1 MQQTVTKV
9 LIADDHPIVAIGLRF
24 ILEKLSPCL
33 VFSGHAANSDE
44 LFKALPD
51 VRPDVVFLDLN
62 MPGNDYY
69 RNIEEIKKHFPHTKI
84 LVFTGYDA
92 PDLVKSLFDAGIH
105 GFLLKTA
112 SIAEIDKALAC
123 VLNGTPYS
131 HVRDRSSQPPPD
143 VHPGPTDL
151 FKDSFRNRLRLSRR
165 EQEIL
170 VLISKGFTSQRIG
183 KLLFISKFT
192 VETHRK
198 NILRKL
204 ELNSSTELV
213 KFAIQQGLV

>member
-1 MQQTVTKV
+1 MQQTSTKV
-9 LIADDHPIVAIGLRF
+9 FIADDHPIVAIGLQN
-24 ILEKLSPCL
+24 ILQKLFPHF

-44 LFKALPD
+44 LFKALPE
-51 VRPDVVFLDLN
+51 VRPDIVFLDLN
-62 MPGNDYY
+62 MPGNDFY
-69 RNIEEIKKHFPHTKI
+69 RNIGEIRRQFPHVRI

-92 PDLVKSLFDAGIH
+92 PDLVKSLFEAGIH

-112 SIAEIDKALAC
+112 SVAEIGRAIEA
-123 VLNGTPYS
+123 VLNGGQYS
-131 HVRDRSSQPPPD
+131 HIRDRHSQPPSD
-143 VHPGPTDL
+143 EKPGPTDL
-151 FKDSFRNRLRLSRR
+151 IKDNFRNRLRLSRR

-170 VLISKGFTSQRIG
+170 VLISKGLTSQRIG
-183 KLLFISKFT
+183 KMLFISKFT

>member
-1 MQQTVTKV
+1 MQQTSTKV
-9 LIADDHPIVAIGLRF
+9 FIADDHPIVAIGLRH
-24 ILEKLSPCL
+24 ILEKLSPGFA
-33 VFSGHAANSDE
+33 FSGHAANSDE
-44 LFKALPD
+44 LFKALPE
-51 VRPDVVFLDLN
+51 VRPDIVFLDLN
-62 MPGNDYY
+62 MPGNDFY
-69 RNIEEIKKHFPHTKI
+69 RNIEEIRRLFPLVKI

-112 SIAEIDKALAC
+112 SISEIGRAIES
-123 VLNGTPYS
+123 VLNGHIYS
-131 HVRDRSSQPPPD
+131 HVRDRSSQPPSD
-143 VHPGPTDL
+143 EKPGPTDL
-151 FKDSFRNRLRLSRR
+151 LKDSFRNRLRLSRR

-170 VLISKGFTSQRIG
+170 VLISKGMTSQRIG
-183 KLLFISKFT
+183 KMLFISKFT